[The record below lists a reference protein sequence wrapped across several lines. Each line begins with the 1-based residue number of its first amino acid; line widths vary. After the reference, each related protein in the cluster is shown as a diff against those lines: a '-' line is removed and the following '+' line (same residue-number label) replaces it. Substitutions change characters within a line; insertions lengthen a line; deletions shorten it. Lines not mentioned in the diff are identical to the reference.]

1 MATRD
6 QYVRQLKTQIN
17 RLNAQARKLEA
28 KARKAATSPE
38 AKRLRKASAAA
49 FQDLVRGAG
58 GALGRMRSAVGKA
71 GRRFARTGKAKKKKK

>member
-6 QYVRQLKTQIN
+6 QYVRQLKTQID

-38 AKRLRKASAAA
+38 AKRLRKASAGA
-49 FQDLVRGAG
+49 FQDLLRGAG
-58 GALGRMRSAVGKA
+58 GALASMRSAVGRA
-71 GRRFARTGKAKKKKK
+71 RSRFARAGKAKKKK